1 MVFAV
6 RMVRAGIG
14 ALLLIVAVPLMIA
27 GGGLWAVAGHG
38 GHDGAFA
45 AGIERLRADGRAAV
59 VTDVDALL
67 RADAPFARG
76 GQTTLSLSARGPGG
90 PLFLGLGPYPAI
102 ERYLAGVAQTRVTR
116 IRLAR
121 GGPLPLDA
129 VALPGDLAPHGPPT
143 EQPFWLATSTGLTRD
158 GRVEDALTW
167 SPSSVRG
174 RDLAFVIMNVDGSA
188 GIDVTLSAR
197 LKPGW
202 LPPTAGG
209 LLILGIAVF
218 LLALL
223 TLAWPHGRR
232 QSRLESDSP
241 RVLAPERPNPPP
253 QRDPK
258 SLPPLPPVGL
268 RFMWPP
274 SAAGASTKEEP
285 EVLVG
290 PRPPTP

>member
-27 GGGLWAVAGHG
+27 GGGLWAVADR

-121 GGPLPLDA
+121 GPLPLDA
-129 VALPGDLAPHGPPT
+129 IALPGELAPRDPPT
-143 EQPFWLATSTGLTRD
+143 AQAFWIATSTGLIRD

-174 RDLAFVIMNVDGSA
+174 RDLALVIMNADGSS

-209 LLILGIAVF
+209 LLILGTAVF

-232 QSRLESDSP
+232 QGRLESDSP
-241 RVLAPERPNPPP
+241 RVPAPERPNPPP
-253 QRDPK
+253 QRDPT
-258 SLPPLPPVGL
+258 SLPPLPPVDL

-274 SAAGASTKEEP
+274 SAAPSSTREEP

-290 PRPPTP
+290 PRPPTA